1 MKKEDLPGLLFRHFP
16 LLNNPELVETI
27 AGRAVSLTLPAGN
40 ILLNPGDPIKLIPL
54 VVRGSVKVARADA
67 AGHEV
72 LLYYIQPGESCAM
85 TLSSCLKR
93 EKSKVKATVQ
103 QSAEII
109 GIPAE
114 VAYLLGRKYPGWYDF
129 VLDSYAQRFQEL
141 LRMVDA
147 ISFSSL
153 DQRLLHY
160 LQEQQILLNST
171 VLHRSHQEIAD
182 DLGSA
187 RAVISRLLKQMERK
201 GMVELLRGR
210 IKILTLVLP
219 G

>member
-1 MKKEDLPGLLFRHFP
+1 MKIEELRNLLHRHFP
-16 LLNNPELVETI
+16 LLNNPELVDII
-27 AGRAVSLTLPAGN
+27 AERAVPLALPVGDV
-40 ILLNPGDPIKLIPL
+40 LLHPGDPVKLIPL
-54 VVRGSVKVARADA
+54 VVKGTVKVARAGT

-72 LLYYIQPGESCAM
+72 LLYHIQPGESCAM

-114 VAYLLGRKYPGWYDF
+114 VAYMLGRKFPGWYDF

-141 LRMVDA
+141 LHMVDEIGFA
-147 ISFSSL
+147 SL

-160 LQEQQILLNST
+160 LREQQAMQQST

-201 GMVELLRGR
+201 GMVTLLRGR
-210 IKILTLVLP
+210 IKILSLVLP
-219 G
+219 E